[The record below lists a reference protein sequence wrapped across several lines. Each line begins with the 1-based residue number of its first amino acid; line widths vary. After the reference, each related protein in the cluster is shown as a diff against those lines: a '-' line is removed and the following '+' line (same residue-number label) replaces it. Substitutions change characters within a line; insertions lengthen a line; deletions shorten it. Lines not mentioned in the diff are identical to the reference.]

1 MKTKLKGTNKEINT
15 MGNFLR
21 ELEGKKRGKCF
32 TLKRNKE
39 RKHLVTSNILKIS
52 KKIRI
57 TDNRSSE
64 EALIKSER
72 TAEIL
77 KNMVIN

>member
-52 KKIRI
+52 KKI
-57 TDNRSSE
+57 
-64 EALIKSER
+64 
-72 TAEIL
+72 
-77 KNMVIN
+77 